1 MSKLKHFLLT
11 SKNID
16 KSSFVWNMA
25 GSMLMAFQSVIML
38 MIITRSLSLYEA
50 GVFTLAYASAN
61 LFLNIGKYGM
71 RNFQVSDVKH
81 QFTFKDYY
89 MSRIIT
95 TVVMLLVSIVYVIIA
110 SNQNH
115 YNSNKSW
122 IIIWMCLFKIIDS
135 IEDVYLGLY
144 QQENRL
150 DVAGKILTIR
160 MVFTIIVFAAGL
172 IVFKDLLLS
181 LIIATIFT
189 TLLLVFLV
197 VLTYPDFKQYKGD
210 STWGRIWKLLKVCFP
225 LFLGCFLAFYI
236 GNAPKYAIDSL
247 LNDELQACYGF
258 IAMPVFV
265 IGLLNNFIFSPMI
278 AKMSVLWK
286 DGERKAFLRLFG
298 IQAII
303 VVVITVICEI
313 GAYLLGVP
321 VLSLLYNTDL
331 KPYKAELLVLL
342 LGGGFLA
349 MSGLLVTI
357 MTILRIQGRQA
368 IGYIIV
374 AIFAYVLSPIFVKK
388 YEIMGASVLYLLLM
402 ILLCVIFGILLWL
415 GLRNNNS
422 NQNNINETNQ

>member
-172 IVFKDLLLS
+172 IVFKNLLLS

-298 IQAII
+298 IQAVI

-402 ILLCVIFGILLWL
+402 ILLCVIFGILLWPSL
-415 GLRNNNS
+415 KKPKDDQSQFNP
-422 NQNNINETNQ
+422 